1 MSADACGA
9 PDTDATACGEPNTE
23 DTEDTKVQPVR

>member
-23 DTEDTKVQPVR
+23 DTEDTKLQPVR

>member
-1 MSADACGA
+1 MSADACGE

-23 DTEDTKVQPVR
+23 DTEDTKLQPVR

>member
-9 PDTDATACGEPNTE
+9 PDTDASACGEPNTE
-23 DTEDTKVQPVR
+23 DTEDTKLQPVR